1 MKLIY
6 DSPSYKVRG
15 HVIQSGT
22 GELTLELYTEHPQA
36 QHPRMQRVL
45 QLTCPPDDLSEMGA
59 WLIEESQP

>member
-15 HVIQSGT
+15 HVIPSGT

-45 QLTCPPDDLSEMGA
+45 QLTTDRETLADLGC
-59 WLIEESQP
+59 WLIDSTYP